1 MARVTTESGAAGK
14 GSGASASALA
24 QAMPPQLDMPAV
36 LRQLLRAANRSG
48 VRLDSVTPQAA
59 AAKSG
64 YSAVPI
70 AVVVTGRYF
79 GIQELLRELRTQ
91 AGVAGSHVRASGRLF
106 SVDSVSLAA
115 GQAKLPQLAATIQL
129 NVFTY
134 SGSAAAAAPTTPA
147 TGPQSSTSKSAS
159 AGQKTDS

>member
-1 MARVTTESGAAGK
+1 M
-14 GSGASASALA
+14 
-24 QAMPPQLDMPAV
+24 
-36 LRQLLRAANRSG
+36 LRQLLRAANRSD

-70 AVVVTGRYF
+70 NVVVTGRYF
-79 GIQELLRELRTQ
+79 GVQRFLRELRTQ
-91 AGVAGSHVRASGRLF
+91 AGVAGSHVHASGRLF

-115 GQAKLPQLAATIQL
+115 GEAKLPQLAATIQL

-134 SGSAAAAAPTTPA
+134 SGSAAAAAAATAPTAP
-147 TGPQSSTSKSAS
+147 GSSTSTSAS
-159 AGQKTDS
+159 AAERTH